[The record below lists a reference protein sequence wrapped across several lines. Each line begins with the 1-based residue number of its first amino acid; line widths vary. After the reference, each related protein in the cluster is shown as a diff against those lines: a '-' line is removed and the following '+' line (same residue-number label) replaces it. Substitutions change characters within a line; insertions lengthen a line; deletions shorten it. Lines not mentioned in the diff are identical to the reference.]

1 MSENTF
7 PKVPLERHKDA
18 TSSYRN
24 QEKMYSRT
32 QNVETVDNKSDVGK
46 RKGLS
51 ENHATRTST
60 EKSVIGKAPFQVY
73 QDDSDE
79 NIRSRSRVRNNV
91 CKKELK
97 AKRDSATAERMSAPK
112 NAMKLETE
120 KRSADSALCVTL
132 RR

>member
-7 PKVPLERHKDA
+7 RLERHKDA
-18 TSSYRN
+18 ASRYRN
-24 QEKMYSRT
+24 QENMYSRT
-32 QNVETVDNKSDVGK
+32 QNVKIVDNKSDVGK

-51 ENHATRTST
+51 ENRATRTST
-60 EKSVIGKAPFQVY
+60 DKSVVGKAPFQVY
-73 QDDSDE
+73 QDNSDE
-79 NIRSRSRVRNNV
+79 NIESRSRVRNNV

-97 AKRDSATAERMSAPK
+97 AKRDSATTERMSAPR

-120 KRSADSALCVTL
+120 KRSADPALCVTS